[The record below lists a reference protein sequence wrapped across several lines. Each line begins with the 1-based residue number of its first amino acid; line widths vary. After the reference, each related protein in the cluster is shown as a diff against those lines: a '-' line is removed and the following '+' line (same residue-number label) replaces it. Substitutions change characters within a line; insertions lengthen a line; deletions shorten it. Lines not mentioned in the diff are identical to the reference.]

1 MSFKKVRDAHR
12 TENTE
17 DYLEIIADL
26 LNVKG
31 EARIVDIASKLDIA
45 QATANKTIQRLQ
57 NQGFVKKEPYR
68 SIFLTLKGQ
77 QVASISKKRHIIV
90 LTFLKNLGLD
100 QNQYIAYVHQN
111 TKATHVHIIANRIN
125 HQGKALND
133 SYIGFKAQNSAEKI
147 ALENGLKT
155 AKEIRH
161 ELHFEKEVLKE
172 LNKPLKEEI

>member
-1 MSFKKVRDAHR
+1 MSFKKVRDAHKS
-12 TENTE
+12 ENTE

-26 LNVKG
+26 LSSKG

-77 QVASISKKRHIIV
+77 ELASVSKKRHIIV

-100 QNQYIAYVHQN
+100 VRTAEADAEGIEH
-111 TKATHVHIIANRIN
+111 HVSD
-125 HQGKALND
+125 KT
-133 SYIGFKAQNSAEKI
+133 
-147 ALENGLKT
+147 LK
-155 AKEIRH
+155 KMEQ
-161 ELHFEKEVLKE
+161 F
-172 LNKPLKEEI
+172 NKKN

>member
-1 MSFKKVRDAHR
+1 MSFKKVRDAHK

-26 LNVKG
+26 LNTKG
-31 EARIVDIASKLDIA
+31 EARIVDIANKLDIA

-77 QVASISKKRHIIV
+77 KVASISKKRHIIV

-100 QNQYIAYVHQN
+100 ARTAEADAEGIEH
-111 TKATHVHIIANRIN
+111 HVSD
-125 HQGKALND
+125 KT
-133 SYIGFKAQNSAEKI
+133 
-147 ALENGLKT
+147 LK
-155 AKEIRH
+155 KMEQ
-161 ELHFEKEVLKE
+161 F
-172 LNKPLKEEI
+172 NKKN

>member
-1 MSFKKVRDAHR
+1 MLWIHYKLQIIQYMSFKKVRDAHR

-26 LNVKG
+26 LNTKG

-77 QVASISKKRHIIV
+77 EVASVSKKRHIIV

-100 QNQYIAYVHQN
+100 ARTAEADAEGIEH
-111 TKATHVHIIANRIN
+111 HVSD
-125 HQGKALND
+125 KTL
-133 SYIGFKAQNSAEKI
+133 KKMEK
-147 ALENGLKT
+147 
-155 AKEIRH
+155 
-161 ELHFEKEVLKE
+161 F
-172 LNKPLKEEI
+172 NKKN

>member
-26 LNVKG
+26 LNTSG
-31 EARIVDIASKLDIA
+31 EARIVDIANRLDIA

-57 NQGFVKKEPYR
+57 NQGYVKKEPYR

-77 QVASISKKRHIIV
+77 EIASNSKKRHIIV

-100 QNQYIAYVHQN
+100 M
-111 TKATHVHIIANRIN
+111 
-125 HQGKALND
+125 
-133 SYIGFKAQNSAEKI
+133 
-147 ALENGLKT
+147 KT
-155 AKEIRH
+155 AEADAEGIEHHVSDKT
-161 ELHFEKEVLKE
+161 LKKME
-172 LNKPLKEEI
+172 QFNKKN

>member
-1 MSFKKVRDAHR
+1 MSFKKVRDAHKS
-12 TENTE
+12 ENTE

-26 LNVKG
+26 LNTKG

-77 QVASISKKRHIIV
+77 EVASVSKKRHIIV

-100 QNQYIAYVHQN
+100 ARTAEADAEGIEH
-111 TKATHVHIIANRIN
+111 HVSD
-125 HQGKALND
+125 KT
-133 SYIGFKAQNSAEKI
+133 
-147 ALENGLKT
+147 LK
-155 AKEIRH
+155 KMEQ
-161 ELHFEKEVLKE
+161 F
-172 LNKPLKEEI
+172 NKKN

>member
-26 LNVKG
+26 LNTKG

-57 NQGFVKKEPYR
+57 SQGFIKKEPYR

-77 QVASISKKRHIIV
+77 EVASISKKRHIIV

-100 QNQYIAYVHQN
+100 ARTAEADAEGIEH
-111 TKATHVHIIANRIN
+111 HVSD
-125 HQGKALND
+125 KT
-133 SYIGFKAQNSAEKI
+133 
-147 ALENGLKT
+147 LK
-155 AKEIRH
+155 KMEQ
-161 ELHFEKEVLKE
+161 F
-172 LNKPLKEEI
+172 NKKN

>member
-26 LNVKG
+26 LNTKG

-77 QVASISKKRHIIV
+77 EVASVSKKRHIIV

-100 QNQYIAYVHQN
+100 ARTAEADAEGIEH
-111 TKATHVHIIANRIN
+111 HVSD
-125 HQGKALND
+125 KT
-133 SYIGFKAQNSAEKI
+133 
-147 ALENGLKT
+147 LK
-155 AKEIRH
+155 KMEQ
-161 ELHFEKEVLKE
+161 F
-172 LNKPLKEEI
+172 NKKN

>member
-1 MSFKKVRDAHR
+1 MLWIYYKLQIVQYMSFKKVRDAHR

-26 LNVKG
+26 LNKSG
-31 EARIVDIASKLDIA
+31 EARIVDIANKLGIA

-77 QVASISKKRHIIV
+77 EIASISKKRHIIV

-100 QNQYIAYVHQN
+100 A
-111 TKATHVHIIANRIN
+111 
-125 HQGKALND
+125 
-133 SYIGFKAQNSAEKI
+133 
-147 ALENGLKT
+147 KT
-155 AKEIRH
+155 AEADAEGIEH
-161 ELHFEKEVLKE
+161 HVSEKTLKKME
-172 LNKPLKEEI
+172 QFNKKN